1 MIRARTAPIVNR
13 GSIYR
18 ARHVHQCCEAGKI
31 LGQNSSGCLRSFLH
45 MGGEGGFGKGGF
57 GDKGKGKGKK
67 GKGKGK
73 GKGKQEEKQW
83 VPMTKLGR
91 LVNDNK
97 INNLEEIYLH
107 SLPIKEPEIIDHFY
121 PPGSL
126 KDEVLKIHPVQKMT
140 SAGQTNRFVCYV
152 LVGDTNGHIG
162 LGSKCAKEVATA
174 IRGGIIAAKLNLIP
188 VRRGFWGNRI
198 GLPHTVPMKVHGKC
212 GSVRARLIPAPRG
225 SGIVGSPV
233 MKKMMAFAGI
243 SDCFTCS
250 CGHTR
255 TTANFAKATFEAL
268 KATYGY
274 LTPDLWTATR
284 FTNSP
289 SCGHTRTT
297 ANFAKATFEAL
308 KATYGYLTP
317 DLWTATRFT
326 NSPFQEFTDYLA
338 QSKKSANGPSSGSGV
353 GLAAWHPR
361 AGLPNPDIH
370 AKAKEQPMLR
380 QCAPDPHRDV
390 SERSQIGPAA
400 KASRGPA
407 AWRLRLAV
415 LALALHKS
423 EGIERKRGAGIRSA
437 NAYLRAME
445 MWASQ

>member
-1 MIRARTAPIVNR
+1 
-13 GSIYR
+13 
-18 ARHVHQCCEAGKI
+18 
-31 LGQNSSGCLRSFLH
+31 
-45 MGGEGGFGKGGF
+45 MGGDGGFGKGGF

-83 VPMTKLGR
+83 TPMTKLGR
-91 LVNDNK
+91 LVNDGK
-97 INNLEEIYLH
+97 ITCLEDIYLH
-107 SLPIKEPEIIDHFY
+107 SLPIKEPEIIDHVY

-126 KDEVLKIHPVQKMT
+126 KDEVLKSHPVQKMT

-174 IRGGIIAAKLNLIP
+174 IRGGIIAAKINLIP

-274 LTPDLWTATR
+274 LTPDLWKP
-284 FTNSP
+284 TN
-289 SCGHTRTT
+289 HV
-297 ANFAKATFEAL
+297 K
-308 KATYGYLTP
+308 
-317 DLWTATRFT
+317 
-326 NSPFQEFTDYLA
+326 SPFQEWSDYLA
-338 QSKKSANGPSSGSGV
+338 QSKQ
-353 GLAAWHPR
+353 AAT
-361 AGLPNPDIH
+361 
-370 AKAKEQPMLR
+370 
-380 QCAPDPHRDV
+380 
-390 SERSQIGPAA
+390 
-400 KASRGPA
+400 
-407 AWRLRLAV
+407 
-415 LALALHKS
+415 
-423 EGIERKRGAGIRSA
+423 
-437 NAYLRAME
+437 Y
-445 MWASQ
+445 

>member
-1 MIRARTAPIVNR
+1 MRVFGR
-13 GSIYR
+13 GPS
-18 ARHVHQCCEAGKI
+18 A
-31 LGQNSSGCLRSFLH
+31 SFLLNSRRSISNSRCGSCRQVSA
-45 MGGEGGFGKGGF
+45 MGGEGGFKGGF
-57 GDKGKGKGKK
+57 GDKGKGKGKGKK

-91 LVNDNK
+91 LVNDGK
-97 INNLEEIYLH
+97 ITSLEDIYLH

-243 SDCFTCS
+243 ADCFTCS

-274 LTPDLWTATR
+274 LTPDLWRPTQHVK
-284 FTNSP
+284 P
-289 SCGHTRTT
+289 
-297 ANFAKATFEAL
+297 
-308 KATYGYLTP
+308 
-317 DLWTATRFT
+317 
-326 NSPFQEFTDYLA
+326 PFQEWSDHLA
-338 QSKKSANGPSSGSGV
+338 QTKQV
-353 GLAAWHPR
+353 AA
-361 AGLPNPDIH
+361 
-370 AKAKEQPMLR
+370 
-380 QCAPDPHRDV
+380 
-390 SERSQIGPAA
+390 
-400 KASRGPA
+400 
-407 AWRLRLAV
+407 
-415 LALALHKS
+415 
-423 EGIERKRGAGIRSA
+423 
-437 NAYLRAME
+437 Y
-445 MWASQ
+445 